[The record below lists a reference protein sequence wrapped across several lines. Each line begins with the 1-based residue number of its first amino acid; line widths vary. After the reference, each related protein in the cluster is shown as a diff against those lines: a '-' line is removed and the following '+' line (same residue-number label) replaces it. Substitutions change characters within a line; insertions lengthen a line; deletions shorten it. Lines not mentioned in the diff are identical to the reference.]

1 MTTAPTG
8 ERFSQIYLD
17 RGPPARDSDRFRRR
31 LAQQFD
37 SLVGGYEKASEF
49 GKFLVSR
56 AGMAVRQSA
65 AGTYYPKEV
74 FLSGEVRDML
84 DAITL
89 FHERLARPHAAKL
102 HVQQLVSRRRFAEP
116 STPHPRLWLDFVAAA
131 MREEN
136 VGYRVDEK
144 CGVHFYVDEQF
155 ERNRSAT
162 LEVLGSPLLAAAR
175 ASYEDAFRHLDSNPR
190 DSKAAVRS
198 MFESLEIVAKQ
209 IVPGAQR
216 LNREL
221 IEKKLREACLCVA
234 SSDAT
239 EQGVLKNM
247 FDSLIDWVTGLHSY
261 RHGQASNEPVA
272 PSEELAVYVL
282 STGSAHVRQLALW
295 FLRMPRP

>member
-1 MTTAPTG
+1 MKTAPTG

-17 RGPPARDSDRFRRR
+17 RGSPTRDSVRFRRR

-37 SLVGGYEKASEF
+37 SLVGGNEKASEF

-56 AGMAVRQSA
+56 AGTEVRHSVT
-65 AGTYYPKEV
+65 GTYHPKEV
-74 FLSGEVRDML
+74 FLSGELRDML

-89 FHERLARPHAAKL
+89 FHEHLARSYAAAL
-102 HVQQLVSRRRFAEP
+102 HVQQLISHRGLTKP
-116 STPHPRLWLDFVAAA
+116 STPHPKLWLDFVAAA

-136 VGYRVDEK
+136 IGYRVDEG

-162 LEVLGSPLLAAAR
+162 LDVLSSPLLVAAR
-175 ASYEDAFRHLDSNPR
+175 ASYEDAFRHLDSDPR

-209 IVPGAQR
+209 IVPGAPR

-221 IEKKLREACLCVA
+221 IDKKLKEACLFVA

-239 EQGVLKNM
+239 EQRVLGNM
-247 FDSLIDWVTGLHSY
+247 FDSLVDWVTGLHSY
-261 RHGQASNEPVA
+261 RHGQASDEPVA

-282 STGSAHVRQLALW
+282 STGSAYVRQLALW
-295 FLRMPRP
+295 FLRMPQR